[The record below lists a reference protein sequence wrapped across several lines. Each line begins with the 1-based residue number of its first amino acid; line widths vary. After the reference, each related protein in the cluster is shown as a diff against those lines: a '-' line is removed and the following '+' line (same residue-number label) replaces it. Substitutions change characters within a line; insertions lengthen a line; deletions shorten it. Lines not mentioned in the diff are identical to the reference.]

1 MSDLRRLRR
10 TERLRQ
16 FTQDV
21 RLHPKDFVL
30 PIFVKEGIVKSAPVS
45 SMPGVFQ
52 FTVDDAVEKIRK
64 EVERGIN
71 QFMLFGIVSKERK
84 DEIGSASLDEQS
96 PVAKLIKKVRE
107 EKIDALLI
115 ADLCFCEYTDHGHCG
130 ALSKDHEETIDH
142 EKTRELL
149 AKQAQVLASVGADI
163 IAPSGMVDGMVK
175 AIRLGLDDSGYVS
188 IPIMSYTT
196 KYASNFYGPFRDAGE
211 GAPQFGSRKAYQM
224 DYRRANEWRQEVE
237 ADISEGADLL
247 LVKPA
252 MSYLDIL
259 HQVSKNFS
267 QPVGAYHVS
276 GEYSMLHAAARE
288 GLIDLEKAAT
298 EQLIALKRAGASFI
312 VTYFADQVLDW
323 EGEVFQ

>member
-30 PIFVKEGIVKSAPVS
+30 PIFVKEGIEKSSPVS

-52 FTVDDAVEKIRK
+52 FTLDDAFGKIRK
-64 EVERGIN
+64 EVERGID

-96 PVAKLIKKVRE
+96 PVARLIKKVRD

-130 ALSKDHEETIDH
+130 ALSKDHDETIDH
-142 EKTRELL
+142 GKTRELL
-149 AKQAQVLASVGADI
+149 AKQAQLLASVGADI

-175 AIRLGLDDSGYVS
+175 AIRVGLDETGFQS

-211 GAPQFGSRKAYQM
+211 GAPQFGSRKAYQL
-224 DYRRANEWRQEVE
+224 DFRRVNEWRQEVI
-237 ADISEGADLL
+237 ADVLEGADML

-259 HQVSKNFS
+259 HQVSENFS
-267 QPVGAYHVS
+267 EPVGAYHVS
-276 GEYSMLHAAARE
+276 GEYSMLHAAAKE
-288 GLIDLEKAAT
+288 GLIDLENAAA
-298 EQLIALKRAGASFI
+298 EQLFALKRAGASFI
-312 VTYFADQVLDW
+312 VTYFADQIFDWNLDI
-323 EGEVFQ
+323 FQ